1 MERNK
6 RTIFAVLIAAII
18 VVAVF
23 SSFAMNLFSAAD
35 HQIRL
40 PDLSDSADSD
50 PTGPDDT
57 ADSEVI
63 RVEVTPRTVQ
73 SIIATLARSQSYH
86 REISIELWA
95 GEEEP
100 DVTAAEVWV
109 DGGWTRTSITCSNGR
124 VQHNLVGDEKHWLWY
139 EGDLSAVS
147 FPAGAAAADLVQ
159 RIPTYEDVLELPQ
172 REITDTGYEK
182 YDGTV
187 CIYVEVELAELAGS
201 ERYWI
206 SVSDGLL
213 VAAQR
218 VRDGNVVYRMRA
230 LSTESPAP
238 LDSSFTLPDGQVLHT
253 VGGG

>member
-23 SSFAMNLFSAAD
+23 SSFAVNLFSTAD

-50 PTGPDDT
+50 PAGSDET
-57 ADSEVI
+57 ADNEVI

-73 SIIATLARSQSYH
+73 SIIATLTRSRSYH

-100 DVTAAEVWV
+100 NVTTAEVWV
-109 DGGWTRTSITCSNGR
+109 DGGWTRTSITASGGR
-124 VQHNLVGDEKHWLWY
+124 VQHNLVGEDQHWLWY

-147 FPAGAAAADLVQ
+147 LPVGTAAADLVQ

-172 REITDTGYEK
+172 QEITDTGYEK
-182 YDGTV
+182 YDGAV
-187 CIYVEVELAELAGS
+187 CIYVEVELAELAS
-201 ERYWI
+201 RERYWI

-218 VRDGNVVYRMRA
+218 VRDGELVYRMQA
-230 LSTESPAP
+230 LSTEIPAP
-238 LDSSFTLPDGQVLHT
+238 LDSSFALPGGQVLHT
-253 VGGG
+253 VGDS